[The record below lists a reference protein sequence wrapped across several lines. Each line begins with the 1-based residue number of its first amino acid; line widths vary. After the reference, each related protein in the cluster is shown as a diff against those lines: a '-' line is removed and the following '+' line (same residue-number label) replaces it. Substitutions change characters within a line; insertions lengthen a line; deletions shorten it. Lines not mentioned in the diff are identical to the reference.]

1 MSEERRAAPAPN
13 GVEAGAAEAADLDAD
28 VPLARPGARDSSP
41 AARRRGRMTLR
52 IPDDEVARPTTE
64 SVTPP
69 PMRALSRPAPA
80 HLEPPDGAL
89 TPMRIISITSD
100 LPPAP
105 DDFDAVQIS
114 TEEMSSHSEDMAST
128 GEWTAATL
136 AIEDGDDVEVVAHI
150 QIDGAVSESEPAG
163 PTDSSEQPTLP
174 ILPAAPSTPHAL
186 APRVEE
192 GEEIAPITEETVDDV
207 AAVADQTGDD
217 LAAADETGDDL
228 TAITE
233 ATGENLAAV
242 AEETSEDLAAIAEE
256 TAEELAASAVEE
268 DVRFEDEA
276 LTPALPRVDLS
287 PAPETERRSD
297 PGDAPEISAEDLVAV
312 EAMPSPVRAPVE
324 LPPMRSRVPSQSQ
337 QSPLPPSPVTAKP
350 IPIPPLRPPLV
361 IVPPHVGSMG
371 PQAAESMGPRR
382 KGRLWWE
389 DLFNDDYLRTMEKVT
404 DAQIGNEVDFIET
417 SLGLERG
424 GTMLDLAC
432 GTGRQAIELARRGYE
447 VVGFDLSLQMLARA
461 GDEAQERD
469 VKLNFVQG
477 DMRDM
482 TFEEQFDGVY
492 CWNTAFGFFDEE
504 KNAHV
509 VDRVHRALKAGGLFL
524 LDVVNRDFI
533 VRQSPSLAWFE
544 GDGCVCM
551 DEMTVDFITSRMK
564 VKRTLMLDDGRSRET
579 EYSMRVYSLHELGKI
594 LHEHGFKVCEV
605 SGRLAT
611 PGVFFGNESP
621 RTIILAEKR

>member
-1 MSEERRAAPAPN
+1 MSEERRAAPAPST
-13 GVEAGAAEAADLDAD
+13 VEAAAEPPDLDGEAA
-28 VPLARPGARDSSP
+28 PHRPGARDSSP
-41 AARRRGRMTLR
+41 AARRRARMTLR
-52 IPDDEVARPTTE
+52 IPDDEVARPE
-64 SVTPP
+64 SAPP
-69 PMRALSRPAPA
+69 PPVRTLSRPAPA
-80 HLEPPDGAL
+80 APDPPAV
-89 TPMRIISITSD
+89 TPMRIISIESD

-105 DDFDAVQIS
+105 AEFDPVTIPGDAPSRSKPPGPTV
-114 TEEMSSHSEDMAST
+114 
-128 GEWTAATL
+128 EWTAATL
-136 AIEDGDDVEVVAHI
+136 AIEDGDDVEVVSHI
-150 QIDGAVSESEPAG
+150 QIDGAVSESEPPAA
-163 PTDSSEQPTLP
+163 TDSSEEPTLP
-174 ILPAAPSTPHAL
+174 ALPSEPSTP
-186 APRVEE
+186 R
-192 GEEIAPITEETVDDV
+192 
-207 AAVADQTGDD
+207 AVASDATPHVDEVEDALTSAVTVED
-217 LAAADETGDDL
+217 LAAAPDETGEDL
-228 TAITE
+228 TALAE
-233 ATGENLAAV
+233 ETGEDLAAV

-256 TAEELAASAVEE
+256 TADDLAASTDAE
-268 DVRFEDEA
+268 DVRFEDDA
-276 LTPALPRVDLS
+276 LTPTLPRVD
-287 PAPETERRSD
+287 PAPLPDTDRRSD
-297 PGDAPEISAEDLVAV
+297 PGDAPEVSAEDMVAV
-312 EAMPSPVRAPVE
+312 EAAPIPPRAPIE
-324 LPPMRSRVPSQSQ
+324 LPPMRSRMPSHNAQSL
-337 QSPLPPSPVTAKP
+337 SPAPPVNAKP
-350 IPIPPLRPPLV
+350 IPTLPSRPPLV
-361 IVPPHVGSMG
+361 IVPPHVGNMA
-371 PQAAESMGPRR
+371 PQPSESIGPRR

-404 DAQIGNEVDFIET
+404 DAQIGREVDFIEA

-447 VVGFDLSLQMLARA
+447 VVAFDLSLQMLARA
-461 GDEAQERD
+461 GDEAQERE

-482 TFEEQFDGVY
+482 TFEAQFDGVY
-492 CWNTAFGFFDEE
+492 CWNTAFGYFDEE

-564 VKRTLMLDDGRSRET
+564 VKRTLMLDDGRTRET
-579 EYSMRVYSLHELGKI
+579 EYSLRIYSLHELGRI
-594 LHEHGFKVCEV
+594 LHEHGFKVTEV